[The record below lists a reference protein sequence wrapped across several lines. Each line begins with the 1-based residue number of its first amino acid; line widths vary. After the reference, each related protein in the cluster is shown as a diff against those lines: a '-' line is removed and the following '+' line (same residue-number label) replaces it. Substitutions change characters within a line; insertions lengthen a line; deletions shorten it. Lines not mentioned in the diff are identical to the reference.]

1 MKHSSIVALTSRY
14 AILCVC
20 LAAYELAA
28 YEIHTSA
35 GPVVRVEVFKPL
47 QPTEQSPEHKDGLG
61 NSLGMW
67 RFVRPFWMV
76 ATIETGPVWPGLPI
90 PDDWPQPEST
100 SVVAVDAKTGLAK
113 RLRLTTPDQII
124 KSLLPLNEDVCAIV
138 VQKRNSKSHSGLQ
151 LFSWHMKT
159 DQISTLRPWADIDP
173 IARHLDLDKVTVQ
186 WPQNQD
192 LNPVSSQITIG
203 GNAFKSLSSVP
214 LPFNDYSLPLEMT
227 AIWEEGKETRWYAPA
242 DGVGVVFFRGVR
254 EGKSDV
260 RTRYSPQ
267 SSLTLFDP
275 STTEGV
281 RWQYT
286 LPDVCTNASMHGLL
300 PIYSHWQW
308 SDSLLLQCAYTG
320 HRTEPLTVTLAKM
333 RLQDGVIRNTVNFDA
348 DVGVPLDLQWPHCTV
363 DQKRISYLVEHPK
376 YSPKIAVFDFINSR
390 FLDELPCPSNLV
402 RRLVT
407 VLKTDEAVVTDGQR
421 LWAIGIGAEN
431 YGASR
436 EILRLFLE
444 AGTSP

>member
-1 MKHSSIVALTSRY
+1 MRHFNIVGLISRCGAMCICLVAF
-14 AILCVC
+14 AIN
-20 LAAYELAA
+20 AAAVPMA
-28 YEIHTSA
+28 
-35 GPVVRVEVFKPL
+35 RVEVFEPL

-67 RFVRPFWMV
+67 CFVRPFWMV

-90 PDDWPQPEST
+90 PDDWPKPEST
-100 SVVAVDAKTGLAK
+100 SAVAVDAKTGLAK

-138 VQKRNSKSHSGLQ
+138 VQKRNSKSNSDLQ
-151 LFSWHMKT
+151 LFSWHLKT
-159 DQISTLRPWADIDP
+159 DQIGTLQPWADIDP

-203 GNAFKSLSSVP
+203 GNAFQSLSSVP
-214 LPFNDYSLPLEMT
+214 LPFKDYSTPLEMT

-242 DGVGVVFFRGVR
+242 DGVGVVLFRGVR
-254 EGKSDV
+254 KGKWDV
-260 RTRYSPQ
+260 RTPYSPQ

-275 STTEGV
+275 RAKEGV

-286 LPDVCTNASMHGLL
+286 LPDVCINASMQGLL

-308 SDSLLLQCAYTG
+308 SDSLLLQCGYTG

-333 RLQDGVIRNTVNFDA
+333 RLQDGVIRNTAKFDA
-348 DVGVPLDLQWPHCTV
+348 DVGVPLDLNWPHCTV
-363 DQKRISYLVEHPK
+363 DQKRIAYLVEHPK
-376 YSPKIAVFDFINSR
+376 YSPKIAVLDFDNAR
-390 FLDELPCPSNLV
+390 FLDELSCPSKLV

-407 VLKTDEAVVTDGQR
+407 VLQTNEAVVTDGQR
-421 LWAIGIGAEN
+421 LWAVGIGPVN
-431 YGASR
+431 YGTSR
-436 EILRLFLE
+436 EIIRIFLK
-444 AGTSP
+444 AGGAP